1 VTFIVLVWGLVLWFI
16 LLSLRQSTL
25 FYTHVFLLHHLVT
38 PTPCSTTECSSFV
51 FGLGEICLY
60 LHVIII
66 KDMKVIEKDF
76 VVGGAKLGTY
86 NVYEDIEPELM
97 RYRPGQRVLPAP
109 FFYESGDSFTLIA
122 RHEPGTR
129 FYPNGGFEVRDSG
142 GGVRH
147 YDLDQVIVHPATCKH
162 QPTLDLMTR
171 REERE
176 AAAAERAVL
185 RGDKVKVKV
194 EGGRRGRPA
203 IDPEVKAAREAEK
216 VLRSQ
221 RSGGKRGRPASG
233 ITKPQTVKTT
243 SGKRGRPALSTAQ
256 VTAKA
261 TARAAT
267 RAISGGRRGRPKSTR

>member
-1 VTFIVLVWGLVLWFI
+1 
-16 LLSLRQSTL
+16 
-25 FYTHVFLLHHLVT
+25 
-38 PTPCSTTECSSFV
+38 
-51 FGLGEICLY
+51 
-60 LHVIII
+60 
-66 KDMKVIEKDF
+66 MKVIEKDF

-216 VLRSQ
+216 VLRTQ
-221 RSGGKRGRPASG
+221 RSGGRRGRPSSG
-233 ITKPQTVKTT
+233 EPKTQTVKAT

-256 VTAKA
+256 VQAKA
-261 TARAAT
+261 TAKAAT
-267 RAISGGRRGRPKSTR
+267 KARSGGKRGRPSSKRG

>member
-1 VTFIVLVWGLVLWFI
+1 M
-16 LLSLRQSTL
+16 R
-25 FYTHVFLLHHLVT
+25 
-38 PTPCSTTECSSFV
+38 
-51 FGLGEICLY
+51 
-60 LHVIII
+60 
-66 KDMKVIEKDF
+66 VIEKDF

-122 RHEPGTR
+122 QHEPGTR
-129 FYPNGGFEVRDSG
+129 FYPDGGFEVRDSG

-162 QPTLDLMTR
+162 QATLDLMTR

-185 RGDKVKVKV
+185 RGDKVKVKI
-194 EGGRRGRPA
+194 EGTRRGRPA
-203 IDPEVKAAREAEK
+203 IDPAVKAARDAEK
-216 VLRSQ
+216 VERST

-233 ITKPQTVKTT
+233 ITKPQTVKAT

-256 VTAKA
+256 VAAKA

>member
-1 VTFIVLVWGLVLWFI
+1 
-16 LLSLRQSTL
+16 
-25 FYTHVFLLHHLVT
+25 
-38 PTPCSTTECSSFV
+38 
-51 FGLGEICLY
+51 
-60 LHVIII
+60 
-66 KDMKVIEKDF
+66 MKVIEKDF

-109 FFYESGDSFTLIA
+109 FFYETSDTYTLIA
-122 RHEPGTR
+122 QHEPGTK
-129 FYPNGGFEVRDSG
+129 FYPDGGFEVRDSG

-185 RGDKVKVKV
+185 RGDKVKVKI
-194 EGGRRGRPA
+194 EGARRGRPA
-203 IDPEVKAAREAEK
+203 LDPAVKAAREAQM
-216 VLRSQ
+216 VLRAQ

-233 ITKPQTVKTT
+233 IAKPQTVKTT

-256 VTAKA
+256 VQAKV

-267 RAISGGRRGRPKSTR
+267 RAISGGRRGRPKTTR